1 MKWQQMVASKA
12 LAYQLPHVSNF
23 YFPRGKSILLHPI
36 HPYVLQQR
44 QAISTVVVLA
54 LPVISFKLYCLR
66 CNLTHVKTIAK
77 IFSGHFCVSLIP
89 RTFAQYKMYLKMK
102 DCICNLIFWQETFQL
117 QSHTPKKT
125 KSVIKITILSL
136 EK

>member
-1 MKWQQMVASKA
+1 MKWQEMVASKA

-23 YFPRGKSILLHPI
+23 YFPGGKSILLHPI

-54 LPVISFKLYCLR
+54 LPVISFKLYYLC

-77 IFSGHFCVSLIP
+77 IFSGHFCISLIP

-102 DCICNLIFWQETFQL
+102 DCVCNLIFDKKHFNCN
-117 QSHTPKKT
+117 HTHQKKN
-125 KSVIKITILSL
+125 KYL
-136 EK
+136 